1 MIALAATVGMISI
14 MPELNTL
21 LFGDAFLSSTIS
33 AYVVSI
39 VFIALISTYNSI
51 LQSMNLFSKA
61 AFSLLCG
68 IFVKAC
74 TNVWLIGQFGI
85 IGASISTVLALA
97 VSLAL
102 IVFFKPKSVGS
113 VFTGDSFMT
122 KLGAACLLM
131 GGSVKALMLLFE
143 KFSAGTRFDAVVA
156 TSAGIVL
163 GCFVFF
169 SAAWRLTCLKKMSGL
184 PSQRERKYMNWFKN

>member
-1 MIALAATVGMISI
+1 M
-14 MPELNTL
+14 
-21 LFGDAFLSSTIS
+21 
-33 AYVVSI
+33 
-39 VFIALISTYNSI
+39 
-51 LQSMNLFSKA
+51 
-61 AFSLLCG
+61 CG

-102 IVFFKPKSVGS
+102 IVFFKPKSIGS

-131 GGSVKALMLLFE
+131 GGSVKALMILFE

-156 TSAGIVL
+156 TSAGIAL

-169 SAAWRLTCLKKMSGL
+169 FSIVAFDLFEKDEWLAFPKGKKIYELVQKLKK
-184 PSQRERKYMNWFKN
+184 

>member
-1 MIALAATVGMISI
+1 MR
-14 MPELNTL
+14 
-21 LFGDAFLSSTIS
+21 
-33 AYVVSI
+33 Y
-39 VFIALISTYNSI
+39 
-51 LQSMNLFSKA
+51 
-61 AFSLLCG
+61 
-68 IFVKAC
+68 FVKAC

-102 IVFFKPKSVGS
+102 IVFFKPKSIGS

-131 GGSVKALMLLFE
+131 GGSVKALMILFE

-156 TSAGIVL
+156 TSAGIAL

-169 SAAWRLTCLKKMSGL
+169 SASWRLTCSKKMSGL